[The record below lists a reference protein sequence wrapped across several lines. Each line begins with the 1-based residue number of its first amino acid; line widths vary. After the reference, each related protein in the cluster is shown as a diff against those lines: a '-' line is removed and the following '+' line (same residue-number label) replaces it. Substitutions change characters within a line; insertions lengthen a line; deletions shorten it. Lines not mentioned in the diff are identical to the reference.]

1 MDNITWSKKSS
12 ATHDN
17 GERNMCWRKGLPTEI
32 GNYLCT
38 FADNPNS
45 VPVNIFEIANK
56 LFAFN
61 MDMELAV
68 EMDLIIAYMKL
79 PKPYKP
85 D

>member
-17 GERNMCWRKGLPTEI
+17 GERNMCWRVGKPPESGMYILTIEGCDQSRIGLYDASEDHCNI
-32 GNYLCT
+32 G
-38 FADNPNS
+38 
-45 VPVNIFEIANK
+45 K
-56 LFAFN
+56 
-61 MDMELAV
+61 
-68 EMDLIIAYMKL
+68 IIAYMKL

>member
-17 GERNMCWRKGLPTEI
+17 GERNMCWRIGLPESDGRYLFTTKWSATIILQYEKGNLSNEYYSQFPTE
-32 GNYLCT
+32 
-38 FADNPNS
+38 D
-45 VPVNIFEIANK
+45 
-56 LFAFN
+56 
-61 MDMELAV
+61 
-68 EMDLIIAYMKL
+68 IIAYMKL

>member
-17 GERNMCWRKGLPTEI
+17 GERNMCWRVGNSPETDGTYLVTTIHEDVRPFHYRGLWYDEI
-32 GNYLCT
+32 H
-38 FADNPNS
+38 
-45 VPVNIFEIANK
+45 PVYPKEN
-56 LFAFN
+56 
-61 MDMELAV
+61 
-68 EMDLIIAYMKL
+68 IIAYMKL

>member
-17 GERNMCWRKGLPTEI
+17 GERNMCWRVGKPNESGLWLVTLDSGVI
-32 GNYLCT
+32 RMCLYDKSDDY
-38 FADNPNS
+38 A
-45 VPVNIFEIANK
+45 NI
-56 LFAFN
+56 
-61 MDMELAV
+61 DGT
-68 EMDLIIAYMKL
+68 IIAYMKL